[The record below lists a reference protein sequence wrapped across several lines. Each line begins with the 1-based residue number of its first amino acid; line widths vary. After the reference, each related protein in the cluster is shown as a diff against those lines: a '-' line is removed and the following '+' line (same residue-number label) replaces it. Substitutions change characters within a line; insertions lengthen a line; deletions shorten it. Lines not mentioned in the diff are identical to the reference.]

1 MGSTLQ
7 RASWASRNASHFWR
21 RYAAERKRPIRAAPH
36 RPNPK
41 AWPDRGMYA
50 AWIGHSTVLL
60 KIDGVTILTDP
71 VFSRRVG
78 IRLGPVTLGIKRL
91 VEPALPIKDLP
102 QIDLILLSHA
112 HMDHFDIR
120 SLRRLESRG
129 TAVVTAARTAICC
142 ACGVTAESRS
152 WVGMR

>member
-1 MGSTLQ
+1 MPRSALQ
-7 RASWASRNASHFWR
+7 QAAWARQAAPQFWK
-21 RYAAERKRPIRAAPH
+21 RYQEERKRRILPAPE

-41 AWPDRGMYA
+41 AWPDQGVYA

-60 KIDGVTILTDP
+60 KIDGITILTDP

-91 VEPALPIKDLP
+91 VEPALAIKDLP
-102 QIDLILLSHA
+102 RIDLILLSHA

-120 SLRRLESRG
+120 SLRR
-129 TAVVTAARTAICC
+129 
-142 ACGVTAESRS
+142 
-152 WVGMR
+152 